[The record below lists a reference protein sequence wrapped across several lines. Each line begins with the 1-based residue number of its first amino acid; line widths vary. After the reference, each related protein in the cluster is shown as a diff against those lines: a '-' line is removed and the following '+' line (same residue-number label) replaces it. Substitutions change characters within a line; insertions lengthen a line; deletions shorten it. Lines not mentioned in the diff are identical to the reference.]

1 MLARRTEPIVREL
14 RDWNDKNIRNVETVF
29 RRGLGYD
36 AAKLK
41 ESIKGTVGLR

>member
-1 MLARRTEPIVREL
+1 VIAGDPTRTPG
-14 RDWNDKNIRNVETVF
+14 DIRNVETVF
-29 RRGLGYD
+29 RLGLGYD